1 MIKLGVPYDKA
12 YPATANHDL
21 MSQAQGISNTLK
33 SDSIKVAPDREI
45 IAVIAYLQ
53 RLGTDISK
61 SENAKN

>member
-1 MIKLGVPYDKA
+1 MIQLGVPYDKTF
-12 YPATANHDL
+12 PAVANQNL
-21 MSQAQGISNTLK
+21 MSQAQGISNNLK
-33 SDSIKVAPDREI
+33 SDSIRVAPDREI